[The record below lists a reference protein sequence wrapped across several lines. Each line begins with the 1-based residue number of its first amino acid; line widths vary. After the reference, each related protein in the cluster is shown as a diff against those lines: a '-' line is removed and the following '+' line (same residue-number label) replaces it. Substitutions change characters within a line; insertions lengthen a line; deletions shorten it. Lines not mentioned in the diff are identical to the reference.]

1 MWVVIHI
8 AKNADSAIRI
18 RSLLK
23 AEGFMVKIRRVFKD
37 VPREENCFEVR
48 VLASEAE
55 EARDVLVDRLT

>member
-8 AKNADSAIRI
+8 AKNADSAVRI

>member
-55 EARDVLVDRLT
+55 EARDVLADRLT

>member
-8 AKNADSAIRI
+8 AKNAESAVRI